1 MTEDARFEDGG
12 ERPLRLKAEDAEDL
26 SVIASLVQDSVFPAT
41 EMAWHRRQRR
51 FAVLLNRFR
60 WEDKT
65 AAERR
70 GRSVERVQSLL
81 AFGDVMAV
89 RSQGVVRGDA
99 DTVMSLLTIEFRPG
113 DDGTGEILMTLAGDG
128 AIGLSVEA
136 VNVTLQDVTRP
147 YVAPSRKTPSH
158 PA

>member
-1 MTEDARFEDGG
+1 M
-12 ERPLRLKAEDAEDL
+12 
-26 SVIASLVQDSVFPAT
+26 
-41 EMAWHRRQRR
+41 
-51 FAVLLNRFR
+51 
-60 WEDKT
+60 
-65 AAERR
+65 
-70 GRSVERVQSLL
+70 

-99 DTVMSLLTIEFRPG
+99 DMVMSLLTIEFRPE